1 MPMIH
6 VYMLEGRT
14 GDQKRRIIEGMTK
27 AMVDVC
33 GSKVERVGVIIHEL
47 PAENWGRGGAPMSDE
62 IRLANGS
69 IGSDPRLA
77 AGSRTIGGAD

>member
-14 GDQKRRIIEGMTK
+14 GDQKRRIIEGMTN

-47 PAENWGRGGAPMSDE
+47 PADNWGRGGAPMSDE

-69 IGSDPRLA
+69 IGSDPGLT
-77 AGSRTIGGAD
+77 AGSRAVDGAD

>member
-14 GDQKRRIIEGMTK
+14 GDQKRRIIEGMTS

-62 IRLANGS
+62 IRSANGS
-69 IGSDPRLA
+69 RGTNPGLS
-77 AGSRTIGGAD
+77 AGSRVVDGAD

>member
-1 MPMIH
+1 LPMIH

-14 GDQKRRIIEGMTK
+14 GDQKRRIIEGMTN

-33 GSKVERVGVIIHEL
+33 ASKVERVGVIIHEL

-62 IRLANGS
+62 ILETNGA
-69 IGSDPRLA
+69 IGSDPRLS
-77 AGSRTIGGAD
+77 AGRRAIDGAD

>member
-1 MPMIH
+1 MIH

-14 GDQKRRIIEGMTK
+14 RDQKRRIIEGMTN

-47 PAENWGRGGAPMSDE
+47 SADNWGRDGAPMGTRSKQ
-62 IRLANGS
+62 
-69 IGSDPRLA
+69 
-77 AGSRTIGGAD
+77 RTAQSGAIQG